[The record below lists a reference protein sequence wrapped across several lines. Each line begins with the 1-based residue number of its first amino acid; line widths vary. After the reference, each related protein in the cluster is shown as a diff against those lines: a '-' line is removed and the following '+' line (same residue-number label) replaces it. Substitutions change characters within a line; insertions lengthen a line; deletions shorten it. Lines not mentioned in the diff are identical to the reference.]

1 MRVALDL
8 AALDAAVCD
17 VVVIPMILLV
27 TSTRSSSINI
37 IVPTISTNISIT
49 IRIPNATT
57 RSCAM
62 SLRVKKSDGQFY

>member
-1 MRVALDL
+1 
-8 AALDAAVCD
+8 
-17 VVVIPMILLV
+17 MILLV